1 MGLLAIGIYVI
12 FFWKRKQRSKSV
24 TMPSFDKKYPKVS
37 YMDIARATED
47 FSASS
52 LIGKGRFSS
61 VHQGKMFP
69 ERIMVAIKIFSLE
82 TKGAQKSF
90 IAECNALRNVRHR
103 NLVPIVTACSSIDSN
118 GNDFKALVYKFMS
131 GGDLNA
137 LLYPSRDDGRIST
150 LKFTLTRRLNIVV
163 NIADALEYLHH
174 NNERTIVHCDIKP
187 SNILLDENMTAHVGD
202 FGLARFKAES
212 TASSFAN
219 SISSSSIAIKGTI
232 GYLAPECATGG
243 DDSCAADVY
252 SFGIVLLEI
261 LLRKRPTDDMFTDGL
276 NITKFVEMNFPNTIS
291 QIVDPELLEYQ
302 HDGLSQEASV
312 AMRETLACLLSLL
325 GIGIH
330 CTKASPSER
339 MDMRE
344 VAATLHAVMEAYL
357 RGN

>member
-1 MGLLAIGIYVI
+1 MVYGCNN
-12 FFWKRKQRSKSV
+12 FTRFRS
-24 TMPSFDKKYPKVS
+24 TF
-37 YMDIARATED
+37 
-47 FSASS
+47 SS
-52 LIGKGRFSS
+52 LIDSPKLDSHPVQR
-61 VHQGKMFP
+61 K
-69 ERIMVAIKIFSLE
+69 FSLE
-82 TKGAQKSF
+82 LGTNDYPPARKFLLVLMAFSAHLVICRSSKGNETDRLS
-90 IAECNALRNVRHR
+90 
-103 NLVPIVTACSSIDSN
+103 
-118 GNDFKALVYKFMS
+118 
-131 GGDLNA
+131 
-137 LLYPSRDDGRIST
+137 LLQFREAIS
-150 LKFTLTRRLNIVV
+150 LDPQ
-163 NIADALEYLHH
+163 DALMSW
-174 NNERTIVHCDIKP
+174 NK
-187 SNILLDENMTAHVGD
+187 
-202 FGLARFKAES
+202 S
-212 TASSFAN
+212 THLCN
-219 SISSSSIAIKGTI
+219 WEGVMCRKKTPPRVISLNLTNR
-232 GYLAPECATGG
+232 ECATGG